1 VCFKQ
6 TEIDNRIQ
14 DLIETYQDHFG
25 ELHYSLF
32 SPVSD
37 DNDNP
42 NPTLS
47 DMRQAIIE
55 SGVLPIT
62 HKDSL
67 VGRTVP
73 VTEFLGYYL
82 KDDHRTGHCTIQ
94 GYEYAFF
101 HPPYGISLDFTSAL
115 ALFKKI
121 NVYLFGE
128 VNDSNLKVV
137 EWETDFSDFFINEWW
152 DFCWTVWSNSKGWLV
167 FIYGT
172 ATD

>member
-1 VCFKQ
+1 VYFKQ
-6 TEIDNRIQ
+6 TEIDNKIQ
-14 DLIETYQDHFG
+14 DLIETYQNHFG

-32 SPVSD
+32 FPVSD
-37 DNDNP
+37 DYP
-42 NPTLS
+42 NPGLS

-55 SGVLPIT
+55 SDVLPIT
-62 HKDSL
+62 YQDSL

-73 VTEFLGYYL
+73 VTEFFGYYL
-82 KDDHRTGHCTIQ
+82 RDDHKTGHFTIQ

-101 HPPYGISLDFTSAL
+101 HPPYGISLDFASAL
-115 ALFKKI
+115 AFFNKI
-121 NVYLFGE
+121 NGYLFGE

-137 EWETDFSDFFINEWW
+137 EWETNFSDFFINDWW
-152 DFCWTVWSNSKGWLV
+152 DFCWTVWSKSKGWLV